1 MNTTAGYHPVSRAL
15 HWTVAGMV
23 VLQFVLARLAEN
35 AEQTDST
42 LRQLALLANH
52 KSVGITI
59 LALVVIRL
67 LWRRKAPPPAL
78 PPTMDQWQVLASRI
92 SHWTLYALL
101 LLLPISGWL
110 MSSASAYSVSWFNL
124 LQLPDLVA
132 PNDTLEDTLERIHET
147 LAVTLLIVAGIHVL
161 AAIKHAVIDKDGV
174 LSGMSSTLSITL
186 GALIL
191 GAGIWTLGT
200 AGSSSPGAAQPIPT
214 ADSHLLD
221 DMSGDVSD
229 GAPVAAAG
237 NSRLPEWQIDYAD
250 SYIRFTGDQ
259 AGASFDGEWQD
270 WSASM
275 RFDAEQLDDSFFDVT
290 IRTMAVETGDDDRDS
305 TIVGA
310 EWFDTA
316 NYPEA
321 HYRTSSFT
329 ALGNVGF
336 TAEGQ
341 LIVKDS
347 AADVA
352 LEFTVQREG
361 ERRILMGFAR
371 VERLALGLGTGEWED
386 TTWVSNE
393 VTVSVRVAATVTD

>member
-1 MNTTAGYHPVSRAL
+1 MSTTAGYHSVSRAL
-15 HWTVAGMV
+15 HWVVAGMV

-59 LALVVIRL
+59 LVLVVVRL

-92 SHWTLYALL
+92 SHWTLYGLL
-101 LLLPISGWL
+101 LLLPLSGWL
-110 MSSASAYSVSWFNL
+110 MSSAAAYSVSWFNL

-132 PNDTLEDTLERIHET
+132 PNDALEETLERIHET

-161 AAIKHAVIDKDGV
+161 AAVKHAVIDKDGV

-186 GALIL
+186 GTLVL

-200 AGSSSPGAAQPIPT
+200 AGSGSSGAAQPVLT
-214 ADSHLLD
+214 AGGNV
-221 DMSGDVSD
+221 SGEV
-229 GAPVAAAG
+229 PIEAAG

-275 RFDAEQLDDSFFDVT
+275 RFDAEQLDDSVFDVT

-393 VTVSVRVAATVTD
+393 VTVSVRVAATVAD

>member
-1 MNTTAGYHPVSRAL
+1 
-15 HWTVAGMV
+15 MV

-67 LWRRKAPPPAL
+67 LWRRRAPPPPL

-92 SHWTLYALL
+92 SHWTLYGLL
-101 LLLPISGWL
+101 LLLPVSGWL

-132 PNDTLEDTLERIHET
+132 PNDALEETLERIHET

-161 AAIKHAVIDKDGV
+161 AAVKHAVIDKDGV

-186 GALIL
+186 GTLIL

-200 AGSSSPGAAQPIPT
+200 AGSGSPGAAQPVLT
-214 ADSHLLD
+214 TGGNL
-221 DMSGDVSD
+221 SGDVSIE
-229 GAPVAAAG
+229 AAG
-237 NSRLPEWQIDYAD
+237 SSRLPEWQIDYAD

-275 RFDAEQLDDSFFDVT
+275 RFDAEKLDDSVFDVT
-290 IRTMAVETGDDDRDS
+290 IRTVAVETGDDDRDS
-305 TIVGA
+305 TIVGS

-329 ALGNVGF
+329 ALADVGF

-341 LIVKDS
+341 LLVKGS

-352 LEFTVQREG
+352 LEFTVRREG
-361 ERRILMGFAR
+361 ERLVLMGFAR

-386 TTWVSNE
+386 TTWVGND
-393 VTVSVRVAATVTD
+393 VTVSVRVAATVPE

>member
-1 MNTTAGYHPVSRAL
+1 MNTTAGYHPVSRTL
-15 HWTVAGMV
+15 HWAVAGMV

-67 LWRRKAPPPAL
+67 LWRRRAPPPPL

-92 SHWTLYALL
+92 SHWTLYGLL
-101 LLLPISGWL
+101 LLLPVSGWL

-132 PNDTLEDTLERIHET
+132 PNDALEETLERIHET

-161 AAIKHAVIDKDGV
+161 AAVKHAVIDKDGV

-186 GALIL
+186 GTLIL

-200 AGSSSPGAAQPIPT
+200 AGSGSPGAAQPVLT
-214 ADSHLLD
+214 TGGNL
-221 DMSGDVSD
+221 SGDVSIE
-229 GAPVAAAG
+229 AAG
-237 NSRLPEWQIDYAD
+237 SSRLPEWQIDYAD

-275 RFDAEQLDDSFFDVT
+275 RFDAEKLDDSVFDVT
-290 IRTMAVETGDDDRDS
+290 IRTVAVETGDDDRDS
-305 TIVGA
+305 TIVGS

-329 ALGNVGF
+329 ALADVGF

-341 LIVKDS
+341 LLVKGS

-352 LEFTVQREG
+352 LEFTVRREG
-361 ERRILMGFAR
+361 ERLVLMGFAR

-386 TTWVSNE
+386 TTWVGND
-393 VTVSVRVAATVTD
+393 VTVSVRVAATVPE

>member
-1 MNTTAGYHPVSRAL
+1 MNTTAGYHPVSRTL
-15 HWTVAGMV
+15 HWAVAGMV

-52 KSVGITI
+52 KSVGMTI
-59 LALVVIRL
+59 LVLVAVRL

-78 PPTMDQWQVLASRI
+78 PPTMDRWQVLASRI
-92 SHWTLYALL
+92 SHWTLYGLL

-132 PNDTLEDTLERIHET
+132 PNDALEETLERIHET

-200 AGSSSPGAAQPIPT
+200 AGGGSPGAAQAIPT
-214 ADSHLLD
+214 AGSHSL
-221 DMSGDVSD
+221 GDVSG

-237 NSRLPEWQIDYAD
+237 NSQLPEWQIDYAD

-275 RFDAEQLDDSFFDVT
+275 RFDAEQLDDSVFDVT
-290 IRTMAVETGDDDRDS
+290 IRTVAVETGDDDRDS

-341 LIVKDS
+341 LLVKDS

-352 LEFTVQREG
+352 LEFTVRREG
-361 ERRILMGFAR
+361 ERRVLMGFAR
-371 VERLALGLGTGEWED
+371 IERLALGLGTGEWED

-393 VTVSVRVAATVTD
+393 VTVSVRVAATVAD

>member
-15 HWTVAGMV
+15 HWAVAGMV

-59 LALVVIRL
+59 LVLVVVRL

-78 PPTMDQWQVLASRI
+78 PPTMDRWQVLASRI
-92 SHWTLYALL
+92 SHWTLYGLL

-124 LQLPDLVA
+124 LQLPDLVQ
-132 PNDTLEDTLERIHET
+132 PNDALEETLERIHET

-161 AAIKHAVIDKDGV
+161 AAVKHAVIDKDGV

-186 GALIL
+186 GALVL

-200 AGSSSPGAAQPIPT
+200 AGSGSPGAAQPIPT
-214 ADSHLLD
+214 AGSHSLS

-229 GAPVAAAG
+229 GAPVAAAD
-237 NSRLPEWQIDYAD
+237 NSQLPEWQIDYAD

-275 RFDAEQLDDSFFDVT
+275 RFDAEQLDDSVFDVT
-290 IRTMAVETGDDDRDS
+290 IRTVAVETGDDDRDS

-329 ALGNVGF
+329 ALGKVGF

-341 LIVKDS
+341 LLVKDS

-352 LEFTVQREG
+352 LEFTVRREG

-393 VTVSVRVAATVTD
+393 VTVSVRVAATVAD

>member
-1 MNTTAGYHPVSRAL
+1 MNTTAGYHSVSRTL
-15 HWTVAGMV
+15 HWVVAGMV

-59 LALVVIRL
+59 LVLVVVRL
-67 LWRRKAPPPAL
+67 LWRRKAPPPTL

-92 SHWTLYALL
+92 SHWTLYGLL
-101 LLLPISGWL
+101 LLLPVSGWL
-110 MSSASAYSVSWFNL
+110 MSSAAAYSVSWFNL

-132 PNDTLEDTLERIHET
+132 PNDALEETLEGIHET

-161 AAIKHAVIDKDGV
+161 AAVKHAVIDKDGV

-186 GALIL
+186 GVLVL

-200 AGSSSPGAAQPIPT
+200 AGSGSSGTAQPVLT
-214 ADSHLLD
+214 AGGNV
-221 DMSGDVSD
+221 SGEV
-229 GAPVAAAG
+229 PIEAAG

-275 RFDAEQLDDSFFDVT
+275 RFDAEQLEDSVFDVT
-290 IRTMAVETGDDDRDS
+290 IRTVAVETGDDDRDS

-393 VTVSVRVAATVTD
+393 VTVSVRVAATLAD

>member
-1 MNTTAGYHPVSRAL
+1 MNTTPGYHPVSRTL
-15 HWTVAGMV
+15 HWAVAGMV

-59 LALVVIRL
+59 LALVVVRL
-67 LWRRKAPPPAL
+67 LWRRRAPPPPL
-78 PPTMDQWQVLASRI
+78 PPTMDQWQILASRI
-92 SHWTLYALL
+92 SHWTLYGLL
-101 LLLPISGWL
+101 LLLPVSGWL

-132 PNDTLEDTLERIHET
+132 PNDALEETLERIHET

-161 AAIKHAVIDKDGV
+161 AAVKHAVIDKDGV

-186 GALIL
+186 GALVL

-200 AGSSSPGAAQPIPT
+200 AGSGSPGAAQPVLT
-214 ADSHLLD
+214 AGGNL
-221 DMSGDVSD
+221 SGDVSIE
-229 GAPVAAAG
+229 ATG

-275 RFDAEQLDDSFFDVT
+275 RFDAEKLDDSVFDVT
-290 IRTMAVETGDDDRDS
+290 IRTVAVETGDDDRDS
-305 TIVGA
+305 TIVGP
-310 EWFDTA
+310 EWFDTD

-321 HYRTSSFT
+321 RYRTSSFT
-329 ALGNVGF
+329 SLANVGF

-341 LIVKDS
+341 LVVKDS

-371 VERLALGLGTGEWED
+371 IERLALGLGTGEWED
-386 TTWVSNE
+386 TTWVSND
-393 VTVSVRVAATVTD
+393 VTVSVRVAATVAE

>member
-1 MNTTAGYHPVSRAL
+1 MNTTAGYHSVSRTL
-15 HWTVAGMV
+15 HWVVAGMV

-35 AEQTDST
+35 AAQTDST

-59 LALVVIRL
+59 LVLVVVRL

-92 SHWTLYALL
+92 SHWTLYGLL
-101 LLLPISGWL
+101 LLLPVSGWL
-110 MSSASAYSVSWFNL
+110 MSSAAAYSVSWFNL

-132 PNDTLEDTLERIHET
+132 PNDALEETLEGIHET
-147 LAVTLLIVAGIHVL
+147 LAITLLIVAGIHVL
-161 AAIKHAVIDKDGV
+161 AAVKHAVIDKDGV

-186 GALIL
+186 GVLVL

-200 AGSSSPGAAQPIPT
+200 AGGGSPGAAQPVPT
-214 ADSHLLD
+214 AGGKV
-221 DMSGDVSD
+221 SGEV
-229 GAPVAAAG
+229 PIEAAG

-275 RFDAEQLDDSFFDVT
+275 RFDAEQLEDSVFDVT
-290 IRTMAVETGDDDRDS
+290 IRTTAVETGDDDRDS
-305 TIVGA
+305 TIVGT

-347 AADVA
+347 TADVA
-352 LEFTVQREG
+352 LEFTVQQEG

-371 VERLALGLGTGEWED
+371 VERLALDLGTGEWED

-393 VTVSVRVAATVTD
+393 VTVSVRVAATVAD